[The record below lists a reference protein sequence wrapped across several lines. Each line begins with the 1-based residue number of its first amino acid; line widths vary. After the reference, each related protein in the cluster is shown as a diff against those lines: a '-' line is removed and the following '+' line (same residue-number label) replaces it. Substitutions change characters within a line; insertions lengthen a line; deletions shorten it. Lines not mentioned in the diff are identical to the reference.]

1 MDPQP
6 DGNAMLAEAMQALAE
21 AMTMQTRQQQ
31 RHALPPGIPA
41 DSVKIPL
48 FDGKTDVEDFI
59 ALFEHV
65 STLYDWAPHLK
76 TAKLKTSLQGS
87 AMECGRPDRWQEI
100 YAALRARFGI
110 SEAEAKRSLLA
121 MKTGHHDKL
130 RELAD
135 RIRKLTD
142 LAYPTVAANVRET
155 LALDQ
160 FKRCVS
166 SDISLFLV
174 SRPPEDLDE
183 AVAFCGEFVSA
194 NPRGRR
200 MQLSAVDICNKN
212 GVEINAFE
220 SPAVTKKE
228 LSSALSDFQ
237 KSMTGFMKEIMS
249 GCADAIRKGVQQTRV
264 AENGQKKAGNDKDL
278 KGRPR
283 KPLGPCFICQGP
295 HLMRVCP
302 QKDKQGAGKKDSG
315 KKQGNDKRPQQ

>member
-1 MDPQP
+1 MAQQQP
-6 DGNAMLAEAMQALAE
+6 DGNAVLADAMQALAA
-21 AMTMQTRQQQ
+21 AMTAQTRQQQ
-31 RHALPPGIPA
+31 RHVPPAGIPA

-48 FDGKTDVEDFI
+48 YDGRTDVEDFI

-65 STLYDWAPHLK
+65 SILYDWAPHLK
-76 TAKLKTSLQGS
+76 TAKLKTSLQGT
-87 AMECGRPDRWQEI
+87 AMECGRPDAWRDI

-142 LAYPTVAANVRET
+142 LAYPTVAAGVRET

-166 SDISLFLV
+166 PDISLFLV

-183 AVAFCGEFVSA
+183 AVAFCGEYVSA

-200 MQLSAVDICNKN
+200 MQLSAVDVCKSD

-220 SPAVTKKE
+220 APAVTKKE
-228 LSSALSDFQ
+228 LNSALSDFQ
-237 KSMTGFMKEIMS
+237 KSMCGFMKEIMS
-249 GCADAIRKGVQQTRV
+249 SCADVRKGMQQTSE
-264 AENGQKKAGNDKDL
+264 AETVPRKTGPELEQKAKQK
-278 KGRPR
+278 
-283 KPLGPCFICQGP
+283 KPLGPCFVCRGP

-302 QKDKQGAGKKDSG
+302 QRSGQNTQDSRKKP
-315 KKQGNDKRPQQ
+315 GNAQRPQQ